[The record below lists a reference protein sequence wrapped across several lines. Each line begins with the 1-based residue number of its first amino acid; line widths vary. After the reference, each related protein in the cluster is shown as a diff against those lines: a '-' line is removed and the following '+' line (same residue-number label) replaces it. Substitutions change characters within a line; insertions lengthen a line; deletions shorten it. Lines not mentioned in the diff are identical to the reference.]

1 VSRRCTGLDV
11 HRDFMQVAIWEDGR
25 VRQAGR
31 IQTTPQALRVFADS
45 LAPTDEVALE
55 ATGNTHAIAR
65 LLRGR
70 VARVVVS
77 NPAKTRAIAEAKVKT
92 DKVDAAVLAQ
102 LLAADYLPS
111 VWVPDEDTL
120 ALRRQVTRRAH
131 IVRQRTRL
139 KNQVQAIL
147 ARNLVARCPAAD
159 LFGHKG
165 RRWLAEQQLPADE
178 RQAVEALL
186 RQLDFHGE
194 ELKLIDAELARVALA
209 REDVRRL
216 MTIPGVDA
224 TIALSIVAAV
234 GDFSRFSSPEKL
246 VSYLG
251 LNPRVR
257 QSGGQP
263 ASHGRITKQGRA
275 HARGMLVEAAWVAA
289 KIPGPLRAFFER
301 VRARRGMQIAVVATA
316 RKLACLCWH
325 MITRGEDY
333 AFARPSL
340 NAQKLRKLQ
349 LRAGMPSRRGQKGP
363 AAAYSLREVR
373 RREKELAEQAE
384 HAYRQLV
391 ADWQANAPKRGDT
404 GVAAAN
410 GARLS
415 WPSTGQA
422 ARQASAPEPALRS
435 GVDHAQP
442 RA

>member
-1 VSRRCTGLDV
+1 VSRRCIGLDV
-11 HRDFMQVAIWEDGR
+11 HRDFMQVAIWEAGR
-25 VRQAGR
+25 VRQAG
-31 IQTTPQALRVFADS
+31 QVATTPEALRLFADS

-111 VWVPDEDTL
+111 VWLPDEDTL

-147 ARNLVARCPAAD
+147 ARNLVPRCPAAD
-159 LFGHKG
+159 LFGLKG
-165 RRWLAEQQLPADE
+165 RRWLAEQRLPADE

-194 ELKLIDAELARVALA
+194 ELRLIDAELARVALA

-216 MTIPGVDA
+216 MTIPGVDV
-224 TIALSIVAAV
+224 TIALSIIAAI
-234 GDFSRFSSPEKL
+234 GDFSRFGSPERL

-289 KIPGPLRAFFER
+289 KIPGPLHAFFER

-316 RKLACLCWH
+316 RKLAVLCWH

-340 NAQKLRKLQ
+340 NAQKLRRLQ
-349 LRAGMPSRRGQKGP
+349 LRAGMPSRRGRKGS

-373 RREKELAEQAE
+373 RRERELAEQAE

-391 ADWQANAPKRGDT
+391 ADWQAKAPGKARE
-404 GVAAAN
+404 GVAATN

-415 WPSTGQA
+415 RPSAGQA
-422 ARQASAPEPALRS
+422 ARQDSTPDPALRS
-435 GVDHAQP
+435 GVDHAP
-442 RA
+442 TTA

>member
-1 VSRRCTGLDV
+1 MRRCFGLDV
-11 HRDFMQVAIWEDGR
+11 HREFAQVAIWQDGH
-25 VRQAGR
+25 VRQAGQ
-31 IQTTPQALRVFADS
+31 IAATPEGLRAFADS
-45 LAPTDEVALE
+45 LAPSDEVAIE
-55 ATGNTHAIAR
+55 ATCNTHAIAK
-65 LLRGR
+65 LLAGR
-70 VARVVVS
+70 VARVVIS
-77 NPAKTRAIAEAKVKT
+77 NPQKTRAIAEAKVKT

-102 LLAADYLPS
+102 LLAADYLPA
-111 VWVPDEDTL
+111 VWLADDATH
-120 ALRRQVTRRAH
+120 ALRRQVARRAH

-147 ARNLVARCPAAD
+147 HRNLIPRCPAAD

-165 RRWLAEQQLPADE
+165 RRWLAEQTLPADE
-178 RQAVEALL
+178 CQAVGALL
-186 RQLDFHGE
+186 RQLDFHAQ
-194 ELKLIDAELARVALA
+194 ELAIIDAELGRVALA
-209 REDVRRL
+209 SDEVKRL

-224 TIALSIVAAV
+224 TVALSIVAAV
-234 GDFSRFSSPEKL
+234 GDFARFSSPQKL

-275 HARGMLVEAAWVAA
+275 HARGMLVEAAWVAV

-316 RKLACLCWH
+316 RKLAVLCWH

-340 NAQKLRKLQ
+340 TAKKLRALELK
-349 LRAGMPSRRGQKGP
+349 AGMPSRRGQKGA
-363 AAAYSLREVR
+363 AAAYSLKDVR
-373 RREKELAEQAE
+373 AREKALAEQAE
-384 HAYRQLV
+384 RAYAQMV
-391 ADWQANAPKRGDT
+391 ADWQAKAPAKSV

-415 WPSTGQA
+415 RPSAGQA
-422 ARQASAPEPALRS
+422 ARQDSAPDPALRS
-435 GVDHAQP
+435 GVDHAHP
-442 RA
+442 GA